1 MDNPAHPGP
10 GPSMDSPLPLDGAT
24 RPPRRQRGQAVI
36 YVYLFLAVL
45 VISASFL
52 YKAGKLTSD
61 KMQVQNA
68 ADAAAYS
75 AMVIEAR
82 DLNFAAYM
90 NRAIVANEVA
100 IGQLVGLASWAY
112 HWRSFGDFLMAYDTL
127 FIGPATLGVSTPIM
141 QSLTKFAFTLPGKAF
156 ITVLKALADYGT
168 TTLHNANKM
177 YGWAQ
182 YAYHITSLLNV
193 AGVFDGV
200 IRQNGPTGAKLS
212 DYGLFNLI
220 VHMASYGALPAL
232 PGERFSEG
240 YLPTKKAPVADYQ
253 AGTTP
258 YARLAG
264 LIRESRDPFTKARGW
279 ELRPPGF
286 PLDLTVRQDW
296 TVNPKVLGV
305 HVGRTG
311 IVWEIRFHF
320 DISLERK
327 GGSELRLVIPF
338 NGKGDLTGA
347 NFNWSSADATSMM
360 FELSGGFDLWAYL
373 LGAMLGHIG
382 ANVSVQNDRFII
394 TYKIGPFSGSIPPGG
409 MYFPTNYPF
418 GAGFYQAGIK
428 GSKKTEKANLEYKQM
443 LLAALGGGPIERE
456 HYGQAAE
463 HSLAWMSPGVEGVP
477 FPPLGVAASTLP
489 PSDPKHRIKDKFGPF
504 NSYGG
509 LPSFVGV
516 TGTEQTYDGYGAP
529 FLIVGVVQDEGDYDK
544 GASGQPEREPA
555 GRFTL
560 TERLADREIAAI
572 AKGEL
577 HFKRPTDIKAKYFW
591 RADGDTELGNTF
603 NPYWQARLVETS
615 YADRVLALLIQQKQ
629 DFAQLGT
636 SLQLFFNGLASCF
649 SGFVP

>member
-1 MDNPAHPGP
+1 
-10 GPSMDSPLPLDGAT
+10 MDSPSLASAYLPSL
-24 RPPRRQRGQAVI
+24 RRQRGQAVI

-112 HWRSFGDFLMAYDTL
+112 HWRSFGDFLTAYNKL
-127 FIGPATLGVSTPIM
+127 FIGPATLGTSTPII
-141 QSLTKFAFTLPGKAF
+141 QAIAKTLFTIPGKIF
-156 ITVLKALADYGT
+156 ITILKTLADYGT

-200 IRQNGPTGAKLS
+200 IRQNGPAGTTLS

-220 VHMASYGALPAL
+220 VHMASYGALPKL
-232 PGERFSEG
+232 PGERFTEG
-240 YLPTKKAPVADYQ
+240 YLPTQKAPVADYQ

-264 LIRESRDPFTKARGW
+264 LVRESRDPFTKARGW

-286 PLDLTVRQDW
+286 PLDITVRRDW
-296 TVNPKVLGV
+296 TVNPSIKIFGKRISL
-305 HVGRTG
+305 GRTG

-327 GGSELRLVIPF
+327 GGSELRLVIPRK
-338 NGKGDLTGA
+338 GKGELTGA

-373 LGAMLGHIG
+373 FGRMLGHIG
-382 ANVSVQNDRFII
+382 ASISIQNDRFII
-394 TYKIGPFSGSIPPGG
+394 TYRIGPFSGSIPPGG

-428 GSKKTEKANLEYKQM
+428 GKNKKERANLEYKQM
-443 LLAALGGGPIERE
+443 LLAALGVGPVERE
-456 HYGQAAE
+456 HYGEAAE
-463 HSLAWMSPGVEGVP
+463 HSLAWMSPGIEGVP

-504 NSYGG
+504 KSYGG
-509 LPSFVGV
+509 LPPYVGV
-516 TGTEQTYDGYGAP
+516 TGVDSTYSGYGAP
-529 FLIVGVVQDEGDYDK
+529 FLIVGVVLDEGDYDK
-544 GASGQPEREPA
+544 GASGTPMREPA

-560 TERLADREIAAI
+560 TEQLADREIAAI

-649 SGFVP
+649 SGFIP